1 MTEAEPLIS
10 VRELVKHFPIYG
22 GVLSRQVGSVKAVD
36 TVTFDIQRGETL
48 GLVGESGCGK
58 TTVGRCLLRL
68 IEPTAGEI
76 WYQGADLVKARGE
89 QLRELRTKMSM
100 VFQDPASSLNPR
112 MSVSSLIGEPLRY
125 YKIARGQELQDRVLD
140 LLEKIGLKPRELH
153 RYPHEL
159 SGGQKQ
165 RVAVARSLA
174 LHPEFV
180 VADEPVSALDVSIRA
195 GILNL
200 LKDLQKEFDL
210 TYLFVSH
217 DISVIRYICER
228 IMVMYAGK
236 LVEYSEGE
244 ELFNNPQ
251 HPYTQALLSA
261 VPIPDPT
268 IDKDRIILEG
278 SPPTLINPPSGC
290 RLHPRCLQRSDQCSE
305 DEPSLIEVSK
315 GHFVAC
321 HHYT

>member
-1 MTEAEPLIS
+1 MTGAESLIS
-10 VRELVKHFPIYG
+10 VRELVKHFPLYG
-22 GVLSRQVGSVKAVD
+22 GVFSRQVGSVKAVD
-36 TVTFDIQRGETL
+36 NVTFDILQGETL

-68 IEPTAGEI
+68 IDPTGGKVL
-76 WYQGADLVKARGE
+76 YQGKDLAKARGA
-89 QLRELRTKMSM
+89 QLRELRTTMAM

-112 MSVSSLIGEPLRY
+112 MSVANLIGEPIRY
-125 YKIARGQELQDRVLD
+125 YKVARGKELQDRVSD

-165 RVAVARSLA
+165 RVAVARALA
-174 LHPEFV
+174 LNPNFV

-217 DISVIRYICER
+217 DLSVIRYICER

-236 LVEYSEGE
+236 LVEYAEGDD
-244 ELFNNPQ
+244 LFNTPL

-268 IDKDRIILEG
+268 VEKDRIILEG
-278 SPPTLINPPSGC
+278 TPPTLINPPTGC
-290 RLHPRCLQRSDQCSE
+290 RLHPRCIQRSENCSE
-305 DEPSLIEVSK
+305 TEPPFIEVRK

-321 HHYT
+321 HLNA

>member
-1 MTEAEPLIS
+1 MTEAESLIS
-10 VRELVKHFPIYG
+10 VRELVKHFPLYG
-22 GVLSRQVGSVKAVD
+22 GVFSRQVGSVKAVD
-36 TVTFDIQRGETL
+36 NVTFDILQGETL

-68 IEPTAGEI
+68 IDPTGGKVL
-76 WYQGADLVKARGE
+76 YQGKDLAKARGA
-89 QLRELRTKMSM
+89 QLRELRTTMAM

-112 MSVSSLIGEPLRY
+112 MSVANLIGEPIRY
-125 YKIARGQELQDRVLD
+125 YKVARGQELQDRVSD

-165 RVAVARSLA
+165 RVAVARALA
-174 LHPEFV
+174 LNPNFV

-236 LVEYSEGE
+236 LVEYAEGDD
-244 ELFNNPQ
+244 LFNTPL

-268 IDKDRIILEG
+268 VEKDRIILEG
-278 SPPTLINPPSGC
+278 TPPTLINPPTGC
-290 RLHPRCLQRSDQCSE
+290 RLHPRCTQRSEHCSE
-305 DEPSLIEVSK
+305 TEPPLIEVRK

-321 HHYT
+321 HLNA

>member
-1 MTEAEPLIS
+1 MMIKPLI
-10 VRELVKHFPIYG
+10 EIKGLVKHFPVYG
-22 GVLSRQVGSVKAVD
+22 GVFSRQIASVKAVD
-36 TVTFDIQRGETL
+36 NVTFDIKQGETL

-58 TTVGRCLLRL
+58 TTAGRCLLRL
-68 IEPTAGEI
+68 IEPTAGKI
-76 WYQGADLVKARGE
+76 MYQNQDLVKAKGN
-89 QLRELRTKMSM
+89 QLRELRTKMAM
-100 VFQDPASSLNPR
+100 IFQDPASSLNPR
-112 MSVSSLIGEPLRY
+112 MTVGSLIGEPLRY
-125 YKIARGQELQDRVLD
+125 YKIVKGDELRDRVLD
-140 LLEKIGLKPRELH
+140 LLEKIGLMPRELY

-165 RVAVARSLA
+165 RVAIARALA
-174 LHPEFV
+174 LNPEFV
-180 VADEPVSALDVSIRA
+180 VCDEPVSALDVSIRA

-200 LKDLQKEFDL
+200 LKSLQKEFDL

-236 LVEYSEGE
+236 LLEFAKEE
-244 ELFNNPQ
+244 ELFTHPL
-251 HPYTQALLSA
+251 HPYTKALLSA

-268 IDKDRIILEG
+268 VDKERVILEG

-290 RLHPRCLQRSDQCSE
+290 RFHPRCIERLTYCSDR
-305 DEPSLIEVSK
+305 EPPLIEVNP

-321 HHYT
+321 HLHT

>member
-1 MTEAEPLIS
+1 MTEPLIL
-10 VRELVKHFPIYG
+10 VRGLEMHFPVYG
-22 GVLSRQVGSVKAVD
+22 GVFLKKIGSVKAVD
-36 TVTFDIQRGETL
+36 NVTFDINQGETL

-58 TTVGRCLLRL
+58 TTVGRCILRL

-76 WYQGADLVKARGE
+76 RYHGKNLIQARGA
-89 QLRELRTKMSM
+89 QLRELRTKMAM
-100 VFQDPASSLNPR
+100 IFQDPASSLNPR
-112 MSVSSLIGEPLRY
+112 MSVASLISESLRY
-125 YKIARGQELQDRVLD
+125 YKIARGQKLQERVLD
-140 LLEKIGLKPRELH
+140 LLEKIGLELRELY

-165 RVAVARSLA
+165 RVAIARALA
-174 LHPEFV
+174 LRPEFV

-200 LKDLQKEFDL
+200 LKSLQHEFNL
-210 TYLFVSH
+210 TYLFISH

-228 IMVMYAGK
+228 IIIMYAGK
-236 LVEYSEGE
+236 LFEFAEAE
-244 ELFNNPQ
+244 ELFKNPL
-251 HPYTQALLSA
+251 HTYTKALLSA

-268 IDKDRIILEG
+268 ISKERLILEG

-290 RLHPRCLQRSDQCSE
+290 RLHPRCPNKSEHCSE
-305 DEPSLIEVSK
+305 KEPSLVEVRK

-321 HHYT
+321 HLHT

>member
-1 MTEAEPLIS
+1 MIEPLIL
-10 VRELVKHFPIYG
+10 VRGLKMHFPVYG
-22 GVLSRQVGSVKAVD
+22 GVFLKQIGSVKAVD
-36 TVTFDIQRGETL
+36 NVTFDINQGETL

-76 WYQGADLVKARGE
+76 RYHGTNLTQARGAK
-89 QLRELRTKMSM
+89 LRELRTKMAM
-100 VFQDPASSLNPR
+100 IFQDPASSLNPR
-112 MSVSSLIGEPLRY
+112 MTVVSLISEPLRY
-125 YKIARGQELQDRVLD
+125 YKIAQGRQLQERVLD
-140 LLEKIGLKPRELH
+140 LLEKIGLELRELY

-165 RVAVARSLA
+165 RVAIARALA
-174 LHPEFV
+174 LRPEFV

-200 LKDLQKEFDL
+200 LKSLQQEFNL
-210 TYLFVSH
+210 TYLFISH

-228 IMVMYAGK
+228 ILIMYAGK
-236 LVEYSEGE
+236 LFEFAGAE
-244 ELFNNPQ
+244 ELFKNPL
-251 HPYTQALLSA
+251 HTYTKALLSA

-268 IDKDRIILEG
+268 ISKERLILEG

-290 RLHPRCLQRSDQCSE
+290 RLHPRCPNRTERCPVK
-305 DEPSLIEVSK
+305 EPPLIEVGK
-315 GHFVAC
+315 GHFIAC
-321 HHYT
+321 HRFT

>member
-1 MTEAEPLIS
+1 MTEAESLIS
-10 VRELVKHFPIYG
+10 VRELVKHFPLYG
-22 GVLSRQVGSVKAVD
+22 GVFSRQVGSVKAVD
-36 TVTFDIQRGETL
+36 NVTFDILQGETL

-68 IEPTAGEI
+68 IDPTGGKVL
-76 WYQGADLVKARGE
+76 YQGKDLAKARGA
-89 QLRELRTKMSM
+89 QLRELRTTMAM

-112 MSVSSLIGEPLRY
+112 MSVANLIGEPIRY
-125 YKIARGQELQDRVLD
+125 YKVARGKELQDRVSD

-165 RVAVARSLA
+165 RVAVARALA
-174 LHPEFV
+174 LNPNFV

-236 LVEYSEGE
+236 LVEYAEGDD
-244 ELFNNPQ
+244 LFNTPL

-268 IDKDRIILEG
+268 VEKDRIILEG
-278 SPPTLINPPSGC
+278 TPPTLINPPTGC
-290 RLHPRCLQRSDQCSE
+290 RLHPRCTQRSEHCSE
-305 DEPSLIEVSK
+305 TEPPLIEVRK

-321 HHYT
+321 HLNA